1 MEKIKTVC
9 VPVKLR
15 SYFMALAMA
24 LLLLLCC
31 GVGPVVSVVSVVSAS
46 ASYLTFEEAHV
57 PPKAM
62 EFTLKDQHDKARVYR
77 FPQETISA
85 VFFADYTG
93 SGQLEDWI
101 RPLYDRY
108 QKTIGI
114 YGVADL
120 SAVPGFMRSF
130 VPLAFRTQL
139 QYPVMFDWHGT
150 VSKSYQAQSG
160 QANLYIIDT
169 QGRIVLHLVGTVSP
183 ERLQR
188 VMTQIDRLLVPSG
201 D

>member
-1 MEKIKTVC
+1 M
-9 VPVKLR
+9 
-15 SYFMALAMA
+15 
-24 LLLLLCC
+24 
-31 GVGPVVSVVSVVSAS
+31 
-46 ASYLTFEEAHV
+46 
-57 PPKAM
+57 PPQAT
-62 EFTLKDQHDKARVYR
+62 EFTLKDQYDKTRRYG
-77 FPQETISA
+77 FPQETISV

-108 QKTIGI
+108 QKTINI

-120 SAVPGFMRSF
+120 SAVPGFMRGL
-130 VPLAFRTQL
+130 VARAFRAQL

-150 VSKSYQAQSG
+150 VSKNYEAQSG
-160 QANLYIIDT
+160 QANLYLIDT
-169 QGRIVLHLVGTVSP
+169 QGRIVLQLVGAVNP

-188 VMTQIDRLLVPSG
+188 VMAQIDHLVVPSG